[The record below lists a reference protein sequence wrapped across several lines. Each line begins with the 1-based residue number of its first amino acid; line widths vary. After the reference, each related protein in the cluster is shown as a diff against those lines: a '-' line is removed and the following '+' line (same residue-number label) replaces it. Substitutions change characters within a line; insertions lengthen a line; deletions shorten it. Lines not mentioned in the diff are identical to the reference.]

1 MARREPITY
10 RPTDAVV
17 AKLKE
22 VTLNGRK
29 ESMSAYTSRIMAEHF
44 GLPHYDIELAATP
57 PQHELPMRE
66 AG

>member
-29 ESMSAYTSRIMAEHF
+29 ESYSAYTSRIMAEHF
-44 GLPHYDIELAATP
+44 GLPNYDIDLAVDP
-57 PQHELPMRE
+57 PQQTLPLRD